1 MRRRRESGFT
11 LIELL
16 VVIAII
22 AILAAIL
29 FPVFAQARESARQ
42 TTCLS
47 NEKQVGLAVHM
58 YLQDY
63 DSTYPAQQVDGV
75 YVNLPGGPV
84 IYKNPLQNYMDE
96 LYPYIKN
103 DSVFLCPDSKFNK
116 GENKGGWAN
125 SYHFNGAFL
134 STPPGCKAGSC
145 SGINEASVVAPANTQ
160 IIREAG
166 EGVRWDRAWE
176 RPYSAGAGTGG
187 YAQDDCNQ
195 FATSF
200 FHRNGC
206 NLLAADGHAKYY
218 QTKLTQIYLQ
228 FRPDADPTKRQC
240 K

>member
-1 MRRRRESGFT
+1 MMRRRSGFT

-47 NEKQVGLAVHM
+47 NLKQIGVGVTM

-63 DSTYPAQQVDGV
+63 DSMYPAQQVDGV

-84 IYKNPLQNYMDE
+84 IYKNTQQNYMDE
-96 LYPYIKN
+96 LYPYIK
-103 DSVFLCPDSKFNK
+103 SAQVFLCPDSKFNK

-125 SYHFNGAFL
+125 SYHFNGAFM
-134 STPPGCKAGSC
+134 STPLGCKAGSC
-145 SGINEASVVAPANTQ
+145 SGINEAAVVSPASTQ
-160 IIREAG
+160 IMREAG
-166 EGVRWDRAWE
+166 EGWRWDRAWE
-176 RPYSAGAGTGG
+176 RPYANAK
-187 YAQDDCNQ
+187 DDCNQ

-206 NLLAADGHAKYY
+206 NLLAADAHAKYY
-218 QTKLTQIYLQ
+218 QTKLTQVYLQ
-228 FRPDADPTKRQC
+228 FRPDADPTKKLC
-240 K
+240 N

>member
-1 MRRRRESGFT
+1 MRPHRGFT

-29 FPVFAQARESARQ
+29 FPFFAQARESARQ

-47 NEKQVGLAVHM
+47 NEKQIGIAVHM
-58 YLQDY
+58 YLADY
-63 DSTYPAQQVDGV
+63 DSMYPSQQVDGV
-75 YVNLPGGPV
+75 YVNLPGGPI
-84 IYKNPLQNYMDE
+84 IYKNTQQNYMDE

-103 DSVFLCPDSKFNK
+103 ASVFLCPDSKFNK
-116 GENKGGWAN
+116 GENKEGGWAN

-134 STPPGCKAGSC
+134 SNPPGCKAGSC
-145 SGINEASVVAPANTQ
+145 SGINEAAVVSPASTQ
-160 IIREAG
+160 IMREPG
-166 EGVRWDRAWE
+166 EGWRWDRAWE
-176 RPYSAGAGTGG
+176 RPYAASYGAAA
-187 YAQDDCNQ
+187 YAKDDCNQ

-218 QTKLTQIYLQ
+218 QTKLTQVYLQ
-228 FRPDADPTKRQC
+228 FRPDADPTKKLC
-240 K
+240 N